1 MLNKIKNFLEGE
13 TQLDKTRDGDEVD
26 RELMVA
32 IGVLMLQMAGADND
46 FAPEEVQSCFRSLE
60 KQFGLSDADAMKIL
74 EEADSCRDD
83 KEKVSQLIDALNQK
97 YNEGQRQLILA
108 LIWKVVVADEKI
120 EKYEL
125 RIANQ
130 VRVRLQLSEEQAEE
144 ARQMAFAGKI

>member
-1 MLNKIKNFLEGE
+1 MFNKIKGLKDSNAQLLVSKDGE
-13 TQLDKTRDGDEVD
+13 KAD
-26 RELMVA
+26 RKLMVA

-46 FAPEEVQSCFRSLE
+46 FAPEEIKSCFRSLE
-60 KQFGLSDADAMKIL
+60 RHFNINDSEAMSIL
-74 EEADSCRDD
+74 EEADSARND
-83 KEKVSQLIDALNQK
+83 KDTVSELIETLNK
-97 YNEGQRQLILA
+97 NYDEAQRQLIIA

-144 ARQMAFAGKI
+144 ARKMAFSGSL